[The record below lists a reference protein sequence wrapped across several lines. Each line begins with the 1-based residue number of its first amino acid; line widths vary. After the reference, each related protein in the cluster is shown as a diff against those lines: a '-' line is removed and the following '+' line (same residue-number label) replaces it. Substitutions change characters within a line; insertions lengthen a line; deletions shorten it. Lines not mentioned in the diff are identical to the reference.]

1 VGGRPRH
8 PARRTASGPVGP
20 SALAPALTVPAPTRQ
35 SRWWHPDRMQ
45 PVHVWIRSES
55 RDTERRAPVVPA
67 DVPMLLDAGLEV
79 TVEES
84 RQRVFTDD
92 EYAAAGATVVGE
104 GTWTEAPED
113 AYVLGIKELPD
124 EPESLRHRHI
134 YFAHAFKGQEDARRT
149 LERFRRGGGRL
160 LDIEYLTGE
169 DGRRVV
175 AFGYWAGYVGA
186 ALGVLQVAGSLT
198 APLAPMAKDELDAEL
213 ERAGKAGADELLAL
227 VTGARGRSGRG
238 AQHALTTAGMPMT
251 LWDRE
256 ETRDLHKQALLGH
269 DLLVNC
275 VVTHTPTTPFVEQ
288 ADLGRE
294 RRLRVLADVTCDV
307 TGPTNMLPVN
317 TSITTWEDPVRRLEV
332 GSRDPDR
339 SSTAMEVIAIDNLP
353 SLLPREA
360 SEGFS
365 ADLAPHLLG
374 LAGDGGPS
382 APWRAASGAFD
393 EASAAITTP

>member
-1 VGGRPRH
+1 MCG
-8 PARRTASGPVGP
+8 SGPSPATPSGGP
-20 SALAPALTVPAPTRQ
+20 PSYRPT
-35 SRWWHPDRMQ
+35 SRL
-45 PVHVWIRSES
+45 
-55 RDTERRAPVVPA
+55 
-67 DVPMLLDAGLEV
+67 LLDAGFEV

-213 ERAGKAGADELLAL
+213 ELAGKAGADELLAL

-238 AQHALTTAGMPMT
+238 AQQALTTAGMPMT

-317 TSITTWEDPVRRLEV
+317 TSITTWEEPVRRLDG

-382 APWRAASGAFD
+382 APWRAAGDAFD
-393 EASAAITTP
+393 EASAALTTP

>member
-1 VGGRPRH
+1 
-8 PARRTASGPVGP
+8 
-20 SALAPALTVPAPTRQ
+20 
-35 SRWWHPDRMQ
+35 MQ

-55 RDTERRAPVVPA
+55 RGTERRAPVVPA
-67 DVPMLLDAGLEV
+67 DVPVLLDAGIEV

-84 RQRVFTDD
+84 PQRIFDVE
-92 EYAAAGATVVGE
+92 EYAAAGASVVAE
-104 GTWTEAPED
+104 GTWVDAPDD
-113 AYVLGIKELPD
+113 AYVVGIKELLD
-124 EPESLRHRHI
+124 EPASLRHRHI

-169 DGRRVV
+169 AGKRGG
-175 AFGYWAGYVGA
+175 AFGYWAGYGGA
-186 ALGVLQVAGSLT
+186 ALGVLHLAGTLT
-198 APLAPMAKDELDAEL
+198 APLAPMAKHELDAEL
-213 ERAGKAGADELLAL
+213 EQAGHAGADQLLAL

-238 AQHALTTAGMPMT
+238 AQRALMNAGMPIT
-251 LWDRE
+251 RWDRQ

-275 VVTHTPTTPFVEQ
+275 VVPHVPTTPFVER
-288 ADLGRE
+288 ADLEHE

-317 TSITTWEDPVRRLEV
+317 TEITTWDDPVRRLHSGRPEH
-332 GSRDPDR
+332 G
-339 SSTAMEVIAIDNLP
+339 TAPLEVIAIDNLP

-365 ADLAPHLLG
+365 ADLTPHLLG
-374 LAGDGGPS
+374 LAEQRGPS
-382 APWRAASGAFD
+382 APWQAAGRAFD
-393 EASAAITTP
+393 QAIEELEVSEGS

>member
-1 VGGRPRH
+1 
-8 PARRTASGPVGP
+8 
-20 SALAPALTVPAPTRQ
+20 
-35 SRWWHPDRMQ
+35 MQ
-45 PVHVWIRSES
+45 PLHVWIRSES
-55 RDTERRAPVVPA
+55 RSTERRAPVVPA
-67 DVPMLLDAGLEV
+67 DVPILLDAGFEV

-84 RQRVFTDD
+84 PQRIFDVD
-92 EYAAAGATVVGE
+92 EYAAAGASVVAQGA
-104 GTWTEAPED
+104 WTNAPHD

-124 EPESLRHRHI
+124 EPASLRHRHI

-169 DGRRVV
+169 EGERVV
-175 AFGYWAGYVGA
+175 AFGYWAGFVGA
-186 ALGVLQVAGSLT
+186 ALGVLHLAGMLT
-198 APLAPMAKDELDAEL
+198 APLAPMDKYQLDAEL
-213 ERAGKAGADELLAL
+213 EQAGKTGADQLLAL

-238 AQHALTTAGMPMT
+238 AQRALMTAGLPT
-251 LWDRE
+251 TRWDRQ

-275 VVTHTPTTPFVEQ
+275 VVTHAPTTPFVEQ
-288 ADLGRE
+288 ADLDHE

-317 TSITTWEDPVRRLEV
+317 TEVTTWQEPVRRLHGGNPEHH
-332 GSRDPDR
+332 SAPL
-339 SSTAMEVIAIDNLP
+339 EVIAIDNLP

-365 ADLAPHLLG
+365 ADLTPQLLG
-374 LAGDGGPS
+374 LVEDGGLS
-382 APWRAASGAFD
+382 GPWRAASSAFD
-393 EASAAITTP
+393 EAIAKLEAAESS

>member
-1 VGGRPRH
+1 
-8 PARRTASGPVGP
+8 
-20 SALAPALTVPAPTRQ
+20 
-35 SRWWHPDRMQ
+35 MQ
-45 PVHVWIRSES
+45 PVHLWIRSES
-55 RDTERRAPVVPA
+55 RGTERRAPVVPA
-67 DVPMLLDAGLEV
+67 DVPLLLDAGFEV

-84 RQRVFTDD
+84 SQRIFTVE
-92 EYAAAGATVVGE
+92 EYAAAGASIAGE
-104 GTWTEAPED
+104 GSWPDAPQD

-134 YFAHAFKGQEDARRT
+134 YFAHAFKGQEDAQRT

-160 LDIEYLTGE
+160 LDIEYLVGE

-186 ALGVLQVAGSLT
+186 ALGVLHLAGALT
-198 APLAPMAKDELDAEL
+198 APLAPMVKHELEAEL
-213 ERAGKAGADELLAL
+213 ERAGKAGVDQLLAL

-238 AQHALTTAGMPMT
+238 AQRALMTAGIPIT
-251 LWDRE
+251 RWDRQ

-288 ADLGRE
+288 ADLAHE

-317 TSITTWEDPVRRLEV
+317 TEITTWEAPVRRLHDGVPEL
-332 GSRDPDR
+332 GCPSL
-339 SSTAMEVIAIDNLP
+339 EVIAIDNLP

-365 ADLAPHLLG
+365 ADLTPHLLG
-374 LAGDGGPS
+374 LAEEGGPS
-382 APWRAASGAFD
+382 APWRAAGRAFD
-393 EASAAITTP
+393 QAIGTSSAPAGS

>member
-1 VGGRPRH
+1 
-8 PARRTASGPVGP
+8 
-20 SALAPALTVPAPTRQ
+20 
-35 SRWWHPDRMQ
+35 MQ

-55 RDTERRAPVVPA
+55 RGTERRAPVVPA
-67 DVPMLLDAGLEV
+67 DVSLLLDAGVEV

-84 RQRVFTDD
+84 SQRIFAVE
-92 EYAAAGATVVGE
+92 EYAAAGASIVGQD
-104 GTWTEAPED
+104 TWTDAPHD

-124 EPESLRHRHI
+124 EPTSLRHRHI
-134 YFAHAFKGQEDARRT
+134 YFAHAFKDQEDARRT
-149 LERFRRGGGRL
+149 LGRFRRGGGRL
-160 LDIEYLTGE
+160 LDIEYLTDKE
-169 DGRRVV
+169 GRRVV

-186 ALGVLQVAGSLT
+186 ALGVLHLAGSLM
-198 APLAPMAKDELDAEL
+198 APLTPMAKHELDVEL
-213 ERAGKAGADELLAL
+213 EQAGKAGADLLLAL

-238 AQHALTTAGMPMT
+238 AQRALVTSGVPITR
-251 LWDRE
+251 WDRQ

-288 ADLGRE
+288 ADLDHE

-317 TSITTWEDPVRRLEV
+317 TEITTWREPVRRLHG
-332 GSRDPDR
+332 GSPEHG
-339 SSTAMEVIAIDNLP
+339 TAPLEVIAIDNLP

-365 ADLAPHLLG
+365 ADLTPHLLG
-374 LAGDGGPS
+374 LAEEGGPS
-382 APWRAASGAFD
+382 APWRAASHAFD
-393 EASAAITTP
+393 EAIGQLESPDGP

>member
-1 VGGRPRH
+1 
-8 PARRTASGPVGP
+8 
-20 SALAPALTVPAPTRQ
+20 
-35 SRWWHPDRMQ
+35 MQ
-45 PVHVWIRSES
+45 PVHLWIRSES
-55 RDTERRAPVVPA
+55 RRTERRAPVVPA
-67 DVPMLLDAGLEV
+67 DVPLLLDAGFEV

-84 RQRVFTDD
+84 PQRIFAIE
-92 EYAAAGATVVGE
+92 EYAAAGASVEDE
-104 GTWTEAPED
+104 GTWTDAPHD

-124 EPESLRHRHI
+124 EPASLRHRHI
-134 YFAHAFKGQEDARRT
+134 YFAHSFKGQEDAKST

-160 LDIEYLTGE
+160 FDIEYLTDK
-169 DGRRVV
+169 DGKRVV

-186 ALGVLQVAGSLT
+186 ALGVLHLAGTLT
-198 APLAPMAKDELDAEL
+198 VPLSPMAKHELDADL
-213 ERAGKAGADELLAL
+213 EQAGKTGADLLLAL

-238 AQHALTTAGMPMT
+238 AQRALMTAGVPIT
-251 LWDRE
+251 RWDRQ

-288 ADLGRE
+288 ADLDHE

-317 TSITTWEDPVRRLEV
+317 TEITTWQEPVRQLHGGTPEH
-332 GSRDPDR
+332 GTGPL
-339 SSTAMEVIAIDNLP
+339 EVIAIDNLP

-365 ADLAPHLLG
+365 ADLVPHLLE
-374 LAGDGGPS
+374 LADQGGPS
-382 APWRAASGAFD
+382 GPWRAAGLAFD
-393 EASAAITTP
+393 QAIGDLEAPEAS

>member
-1 VGGRPRH
+1 
-8 PARRTASGPVGP
+8 
-20 SALAPALTVPAPTRQ
+20 
-35 SRWWHPDRMQ
+35 MQ

-55 RDTERRAPVVPA
+55 RGTERRAAVVPA
-67 DVPMLLDAGLEV
+67 DVPLLLDAGFEV

-84 RQRVFTDD
+84 PQRIFAVE
-92 EYAAAGATVVGE
+92 EYAAAGASVAGE
-104 GTWTEAPED
+104 GTWTDAPHD

-124 EPESLRHRHI
+124 EPASLRHRHI

-160 LDIEYLTGE
+160 LDIEYLTDS
-169 DGRRVV
+169 DGKRVV

-186 ALGVLQVAGSLT
+186 ALGVLHLAGRLT
-198 APLAPMAKDELDAEL
+198 APLSPMAKHELDAEL
-213 ERAGKAGADELLAL
+213 EQARIAGADLLLAL

-238 AQHALTTAGMPMT
+238 APRALKTAGVPIT
-251 LWDRE
+251 RWDRQ

-288 ADLGRE
+288 ADLEHE

-317 TSITTWEDPVRRLEV
+317 TEITTWQDPVRRLHAGTPEH
-332 GSRDPDR
+332 GTGPLD
-339 SSTAMEVIAIDNLP
+339 VIAIDNLP

-365 ADLAPHLLG
+365 AELTPLLLG
-374 LAGDGGPS
+374 LAEEGGPS
-382 APWRAASGAFD
+382 EPWQAAGRAFD
-393 EASAAITTP
+393 QAIGELEAPEGP

>member
-1 VGGRPRH
+1 
-8 PARRTASGPVGP
+8 
-20 SALAPALTVPAPTRQ
+20 
-35 SRWWHPDRMQ
+35 MQ

-55 RDTERRAPVVPA
+55 RGTERRAPVVPA
-67 DVPMLLDAGLEV
+67 DVPLLLDAGFEV

-84 RQRVFTDD
+84 PQRIFDIE
-92 EYAAAGATVVGE
+92 EYAAAGAAVAGE
-104 GTWTEAPED
+104 GSWTDAPDD

-124 EPESLRHRHI
+124 DPASLHHRHV

-169 DGRRVV
+169 DGKRVV

-186 ALGVLQVAGSLT
+186 ALGVLHLAGTLT
-198 APLAPMAKDELDAEL
+198 APLAPTGKHELDLEL
-213 ERAGKAGADELLAL
+213 EQAGKAGADQLLGL

-238 AQHALTTAGMPMT
+238 AQRALMTAGVPIT
-251 LWDRE
+251 RWDRK
-256 ETRDLHKQALLGH
+256 ETQDLHKQALLGH

-275 VVTHTPTTPFVEQ
+275 VVTHAPTTPFVEH
-288 ADLGRE
+288 ADLEHE

-317 TSITTWEDPVRRLEV
+317 TEITTWQEPVRQLHGGNPEH
-332 GSRDPDR
+332 GSAPL
-339 SSTAMEVIAIDNLP
+339 EVIAIDNLP

-360 SEGFS
+360 SETFS
-365 ADLAPHLLG
+365 ADLTPHLIG
-374 LAGDGGPS
+374 LAEVGGPS
-382 APWRAASGAFD
+382 GPWRAADRAFD
-393 EASAAITTP
+393 EAIARLEGP